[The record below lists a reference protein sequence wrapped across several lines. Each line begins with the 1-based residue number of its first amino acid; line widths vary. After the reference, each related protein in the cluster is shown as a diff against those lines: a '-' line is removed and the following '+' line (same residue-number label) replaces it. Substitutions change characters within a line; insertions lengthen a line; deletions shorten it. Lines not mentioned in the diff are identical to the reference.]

1 MTPIYAIFESHF
13 WFAIIIYGQLNV
25 IFCYVK
31 NVHLNQGAAALLWTD
46 SGPDLIQKTVE
57 KPYFIRVWRLR
68 GTFFYCSV
76 FLRRKLSFLEKEDI
90 FNIKK
95 CPPFLLLKRTKC
107 T

>member
-13 WFAIIIYGQLNV
+13 WFAIIIYGQLNA

-31 NVHLNQGAAALLWTD
+31 NVLLNQGAAALFRTD
-46 SGPDLIQKTVE
+46 SSPELIKKNAE
-57 KPYFIRVWRLR
+57 KSYFIRVWRLR

-76 FLRRKLSFLEKEDI
+76 FLLRKLSFLEKEDI

-95 CPPFLLLKRTKC
+95 CPPF
-107 T
+107 